1 MAIPEGRVIRGSRS
15 GRSFAPL
22 RALSPVHDQDPE
34 CYATAVVLRSHGRS
48 IAWLF
53 PAAFAVA
60 WAAVAGAADLPPLD
74 STTSLLVV
82 APHPDDETL
91 CCAGVIQRV
100 VRAGGRASI
109 VWITS
114 GDASFLDL
122 LLIERSLTAGAP
134 RQRALAERRMRE
146 ARAAASVLG
155 VPADQ
160 QLFLGYPDRGVLE
173 LLSAHHDTVYTSR
186 ATESAAVPYPDALFP
201 GHAYTG
207 AGLERDFTAVLE
219 RIRPTLVLA
228 PSPRDSHPD
237 HRGAALLTLRI
248 MASRGELSAVRCWI
262 VHGGEG
268 WPSPRE
274 LSPGLPLSRAPL
286 LEGVPLA
293 SFELTPAEE
302 DLKLAAVRAYP
313 TQLTTLAPFLLAF
326 VRTSESFSAAP

>member
-1 MAIPEGRVIRGSRS
+1 M
-15 GRSFAPL
+15 L
-22 RALSPVHDQDPE
+22 RP
-34 CYATAVVLRSHGRS
+34 HGRS
-48 IAWLF
+48 VARLL
-53 PAAFAVA
+53 PAVITAA
-60 WAAVAGAADLPPLD
+60 WAAAAGAVPPADTAAAPPAAAAAELPRLD
-74 STTSLLVV
+74 GATSLLVV

-122 LLIERSLTAGAP
+122 LLIEKSLTGSAS
-134 RQRALAERRMRE
+134 RQRALAERRMHE
-146 ARAAASVLG
+146 ARAAASLLG
-155 VPADQ
+155 VPDER

-173 LLSAHHDTVYTSR
+173 LLSAHHDAPYTSR
-186 ATESAAVPYPDALFP
+186 STASAAVPYPDALFP

-207 AGLERDFTAVLE
+207 ASLERDFAAVLE
-219 RIRPTLVLA
+219 RIHPTLVLA

-237 HRGAALLTLRI
+237 HRGAALLALRT
-248 MASRGELSAVRCWI
+248 MAARGELSSVRCWI

-268 WPSPRE
+268 WPSPRQ
-274 LSPGLPLSRAPL
+274 LSPGLPLTRAPL
-286 LEGVPLA
+286 SAGVPLA
-293 SFELTPAEE
+293 PFELTPAEE

-326 VRTSESFSAAP
+326 VRTTEVFSAAP

>member
-1 MAIPEGRVIRGSRS
+1 MR
-15 GRSFAPL
+15 
-22 RALSPVHDQDPE
+22 RALTRFV
-34 CYATAVVLRSHGRS
+34 ALLTAGALLACENAG
-48 IAWLF
+48 A
-53 PAAFAVA
+53 AAFASAPDLSGVPA
-60 WAAVAGAADLPPLD
+60 IDAA
-74 STTSLLVV
+74 TSLLVV

-91 CCAGVIQRV
+91 CCGGVIQRV
-100 VRAGGRASI
+100 VGAGGRVSV

-122 LLIERSLTAGAP
+122 LLVGRSLTGSASK
-134 RQRALAERRMRE
+134 QRALAARRMRE
-146 ARAAASVLG
+146 ARAAASLLG
-155 VPADQ
+155 VPDDR
-160 QLFLGYPDRGVLE
+160 QLFLGYPDRGVPE
-173 LLSAHHDTVYTSR
+173 LLTGHHDTAYTSR
-186 ATESAAVPYPDALFP
+186 YTAAAAVPYADALFP

-207 AGLERDFTAVLE
+207 ASLERDFAAVLE

-237 HRGAALLTLRI
+237 HRAVALLTLRA
-248 MASRGELSAVRCWI
+248 MAGRDELTRVRCWI

-274 LSPGLPLSRAPL
+274 LSPGLPLTRAPL
-286 LEGVPLA
+286 LGGVPLA

-302 DLKLAAVRAYP
+302 DLKLAAVRAYS

>member
-1 MAIPEGRVIRGSRS
+1 
-15 GRSFAPL
+15 
-22 RALSPVHDQDPE
+22 
-34 CYATAVVLRSHGRS
+34 VLRPHGRS

-53 PAAFAVA
+53 PALIGAA
-60 WAAVAGAADLPPLD
+60 WAAAAGTGPPGDGAAALPAAGAAALPPLD
-74 STTSLLVV
+74 ATTSLLVV

-100 VRAGGRASI
+100 VRAGGRASV

-122 LLIERSLTAGAP
+122 LLIGKSLTASASK
-134 RQRALAERRMRE
+134 QRALAERRMRE
-146 ARAAASVLG
+146 ARAAASLLG
-155 VPADQ
+155 VPDDR

-173 LLSAHHDTVYTSR
+173 LLTAHHDTVYTSR
-186 ATESAAVPYPDALFP
+186 STAAAAVPYPGALFP

-207 AGLERDFTAVLE
+207 ASLERDFAAVLE

-237 HRGAALLTLRI
+237 HRGAALLTLRV
-248 MASRGELSAVRCWI
+248 MAGRGELAAVRCWI

-268 WPSPRE
+268 WPSPRQ
-274 LSPGLPLSRAPL
+274 LSPGLPLTRAPL
-286 LEGVPLA
+286 LGGVPLA

-302 DLKLAAVRAYP
+302 DSKLAAVRAYP
-313 TQLTTLAPFLLAF
+313 TQLATLAPFLLAF
-326 VRTSESFSAAP
+326 VRTTESFSAAP

>member
-1 MAIPEGRVIRGSRS
+1 
-15 GRSFAPL
+15 
-22 RALSPVHDQDPE
+22 
-34 CYATAVVLRSHGRS
+34 VLHPHGRN
-48 IAWLF
+48 IARLF
-53 PAAFAVA
+53 PAAIALA
-60 WAAVAGAADLPPLD
+60 WAAGAGASPPGEGVADLPPLD
-74 STTSLLVV
+74 GATSLLVV

-114 GDASFLDL
+114 GDGSFLDL
-122 LLIERSLTAGAP
+122 LLVDKSLTASAV

-146 ARAAASVLG
+146 ARAAAALLG
-155 VPADQ
+155 VPGER

-173 LLSAHHDTVYTSR
+173 LLTAQENAVYTSR
-186 ATESAAVPYPDALFP
+186 STAAAAVPYPDALFP
-201 GHAYTG
+201 GHPYTG
-207 AGLERDFTAVLE
+207 GSLERDFAGVLE

-237 HRGAALLTLRI
+237 HRGAALLTLRT

-274 LSPGLPLSRAPL
+274 LSPGLPLTRAPL
-286 LEGVPLA
+286 LRGVPLA

-302 DLKLAAVRAYP
+302 DTKLAAVRAYP

-326 VRTSESFSAAP
+326 VRTTESFSAAP

>member
-1 MAIPEGRVIRGSRS
+1 M
-15 GRSFAPL
+15 L
-22 RALSPVHDQDPE
+22 RP
-34 CYATAVVLRSHGRS
+34 HGRS
-48 IAWLF
+48 IAGLF
-53 PAAFAVA
+53 PALVAAAWTAA
-60 WAAVAGAADLPPLD
+60 WAAAAGASPPGEGAAAGRPAGRAAELPPLD
-74 STTSLLVV
+74 GATSLLVV

-100 VRAGGRASI
+100 VRAGGRASV

-122 LLIERSLTAGAP
+122 LLVGKSLTGSAS

-146 ARAAASVLG
+146 ARAAASLLG
-155 VPADQ
+155 VPDDR
-160 QLFLGYPDRGVLE
+160 QLFLAYPDRGVLE
-173 LLSAHHDTVYTSR
+173 LLTAHRDTVYTSR
-186 ATESAAVPYPDALFP
+186 STASAAVPYPDALFP

-207 AGLERDFTAVLE
+207 ASLERDFTAVLE

-237 HRGAALLTLRI
+237 HRGAALLTLRT

-274 LSPGLPLSRAPL
+274 LSPGLPLTRAPL
-286 LEGVPLA
+286 LGGVTLA
-293 SFELTPAEE
+293 PFELTPAEE
-302 DLKLAAVRAYP
+302 DVKLAAVRAYP

-326 VRTSESFSAAP
+326 VRTTESFSAAP